1 VITMTRPVAAGH
13 LGYAYP
19 HLYGR
24 NHPHAG
30 RPLPGGTQ
38 RITGPLPVT
47 VPGQDVPYAGMDPS
61 NPATWV
67 RPWNP
72 QPGMIGRLNFDGAQL
87 QARQPA
93 GGVQRGR
100 QQRKRGYR

>member
-1 VITMTRPVAAGH
+1 
-13 LGYAYP
+13 
-19 HLYGR
+19 
-24 NHPHAG
+24 
-30 RPLPGGTQ
+30 
-38 RITGPLPVT
+38 
-47 VPGQDVPYAGMDPS
+47 MDPS